1 MSAEPST
8 SPSTAAA
15 SGEGDA
21 GTVLITGTT
30 SGVGLNAVKAL
41 VDRGWTV
48 VTANRD
54 PVRAAAA
61 ATSLGIPCD
70 HLHHLRIDLGDL
82 NSVRVGVEALV
93 DSLGFDID
101 ALVINAAVYKP
112 QLKEAERSPQG
123 YEISM
128 ATNHFGHF
136 LLIQMLLDDLQR
148 STHPSRRVVILGTV
162 TANSK
167 ELGGKIPIPAPA
179 DLGDLSGFEKGFKA
193 PIAMASGMPFK
204 PGKAYKDSKLCNMIT
219 TQELHRR
226 LHGSTGIVFSSLYPG
241 CVADTPLFRNT
252 PRLFQKIFPWFQK
265 NITGGYIT
273 QALAGERVAQVVAD
287 PEFAVSGAHWSW
299 GNRQKK
305 GGKQF
310 LQELSEK
317 ASDPST
323 AQRTWDLSMKLVG
336 WPERG
341 LGESAA
347 LDSRNI
353 SVSPQSALPLQ
364 DAANTQAVELTL

>member
-1 MSAEPST
+1 MSTTATVGFPAG
-8 SPSTAAA
+8 SP
-15 SGEGDA
+15 A

-54 PVRAAAA
+54 PVRAAEAA
-61 ATSLGIPCD
+61 ERLGIPSAS
-70 HLHHLRIDLGDL
+70 LTHLRIDLGDL
-82 NSVRVGVEALV
+82 DSVRAGVETLIA
-93 DSLGFDID
+93 SLPRPLD

-112 QLKEAERSPQG
+112 RLKQPERSPQG

-128 ATNHFGHF
+128 ATNHLGHF
-136 LLIQMLLDDLQR
+136 LLIQMLLDDLKR
-148 STHPSRRVVILGTV
+148 SQHPSRRVVILGTV

-179 DLGDLSGFEKGFKA
+179 DLGDLSGFKAGFQA
-193 PIAMASGMPFK
+193 PIAMANAKPFK

-226 LHGSTGIVFSSLYPG
+226 LHESTGIVFSSLYPG

-252 PRLFQKIFPWFQK
+252 PRAFQTIFPWFQK
-265 NITGGYIT
+265 NITGGYVS

-287 PEFAVSGAHWSW
+287 PDFAVSGVHWSW
-299 GNRQKK
+299 GNRQKQ

-310 LQELSEK
+310 SQELSDK
-317 ASDPST
+317 ASNPET
-323 AQRTWDLSMKLVG
+323 ATGVWEESMKLVG
-336 WPERG
+336 
-341 LGESAA
+341 LG
-347 LDSRNI
+347 
-353 SVSPQSALPLQ
+353 
-364 DAANTQAVELTL
+364 

>member
-1 MSAEPST
+1 M
-8 SPSTAAA
+8 AA
-15 SGEGDA
+15 DPTP

-30 SGVGLNAVKAL
+30 SGVGLHATKAL

-61 ATSLGIPCD
+61 AESLGIPSAQ
-70 HLHHLRIDLGDL
+70 LHHLRIDLGDL
-82 NSVRVGVEALV
+82 DSVRAGVETLV
-93 DSLGFDID
+93 SSLGHPLD

-112 QLKEAERSPQG
+112 RLKQPERSPQG
-123 YEISM
+123 YELSM
-128 ATNHFGHF
+128 ATNHLGHF
-136 LLIQMLLDDLQR
+136 LLIQLLLPDLER

-179 DLGDLSGFEKGFKA
+179 DLGDLSGFAAGFKA
-193 PIAMASGMPFK
+193 PVAMASGKPFK

-226 LHGSTGIVFSSLYPG
+226 LHGSTGIVFTSLYPG

-265 NITGGYIT
+265 NVTGGYVS

-287 PEFAVSGAHWSW
+287 PEFAVSGVHWSW
-299 GNRQKK
+299 GNRQKQ
-305 GGKQF
+305 GGRQF
-310 LQELSEK
+310 SQELSDK
-317 ASDPST
+317 ASNPDT
-323 AQRTWDLSMKLVG
+323 ARKVWEYSLKL
-336 WPERG
+336 
-341 LGESAA
+341 
-347 LDSRNI
+347 
-353 SVSPQSALPLQ
+353 
-364 DAANTQAVELTL
+364 VELTPESLA